1 MRLYHF
7 VNEQHGLDNIRQ
19 RRIKI
24 ATFQELNDPFEL
36 MGINCSEEL
45 IRDSFMHIKAELSKS
60 KGILCFSRRWSN
72 PVMWSHYADRHK
84 GLCLGFDVPDD
95 TDIFRRVSYTSKRII
110 SEIDKLQWAADAP
123 DPAFNYIKQLLFTK
137 FSHWKYE
144 QEVRGYKTLEEKD
157 PISRLFFA
165 NFSDE
170 LKLREIIVG
179 AYSSISRETVNEALG
194 SMTTEVRIIKACLAL
209 QTFKV
214 VGQRNKRLWL

>member
-7 VNEQHGLDNIRQ
+7 VNEQHGLNDIRE
-19 RRIKI
+19 RHVKI

-36 MGINCSEEL
+36 ISINFSDES
-45 IRDSFMHIKAELSKS
+45 IRSTFIHIKTELTKS

-84 GLCLGFDVPDD
+84 GLCLGFEVPDN
-95 TDIFRRVSYTSKRII
+95 TDVFRRVSYTSKRII
-110 SEIDKLQWAADAP
+110 PETVNLQWTADAP
-123 DPAFNYIKQLLFTK
+123 DSAFNYIEQFFFTK

-144 QEVRGYKTLEEKD
+144 QEVRGYTTLEEQH
-157 PISRLFFA
+157 PESGLFFA

-179 AYSSISRETVNEALG
+179 AHSSISRETVNEALG

>member
-7 VNEQHGLDNIRQ
+7 INEQHGLNDIRK
-19 RRIKI
+19 RHIKI

-36 MGINCSEEL
+36 ISINFSDES
-45 IRDSFMHIKAELSKS
+45 IRNSFMHIKTELSKS

-84 GLCLGFDVPDD
+84 GLCLGFDVPDN
-95 TDIFRRVSYTSKRII
+95 TDVFRRVSYTSKRII
-110 SEIDKLQWAADAP
+110 PEIDKLQWVADAP
-123 DPAFNYIKQLLFTK
+123 DSAFNYIQQFLFTK

-144 QEVRGYKTLEEKD
+144 QEVRGYTALEEQD
-157 PISRLFFA
+157 PKSGLFFA

-179 AYSSISRETVNEALG
+179 ARSNISRETINEALG
-194 SMTTEVRIIKACLAL
+194 NMTTEVRIIKACLAL

-214 VGQRNKRLWL
+214 VGQRNKKLWL